1 MIGRRYPRSGSTR
14 IRTWQRGCNMID
26 PLLSLAH
33 SVQSNKG
40 VFGVLLGSGVSR
52 SAGIPTGWEVTLDL
66 ARRLAKLEDDDPG
79 DNLEGWY
86 IGKYGKSLDY
96 SRLLDALA
104 RTQAERRRLLHDF
117 FEATEDEREQGLK
130 EPTEAHRAIA
140 RLVARGYV
148 KVIVTTNFDR
158 LMEMA
163 LNDEGVVPTVIST
176 SDGAAGAA
184 PMVHQRCVVL
194 KLHGDYLDDRI
205 KNTEAELATYDP
217 VMSAYLD
224 RVLDEFGFIIC
235 GWSGEWDP
243 ALRAAFERSPSRRYT
258 TYWACN
264 HPPGLKATNLITLR
278 QAQVLT
284 IKDADTFFT
293 TIEEKVA
300 SLEELRAPGPLSVS
314 AAVASLKRYI
324 ADPRQRVRLHDLLVN
339 EINQVRR
346 HLVAEFPTGGLSLP
360 EAEFINEFR
369 RRARGYETS
378 TEILQHLFFHGGF
391 WAEGEQQD
399 VFTRGLQM
407 IVPPDVE
414 SGIPAWLNMQ
424 KYPATLLLYAAGM
437 GAIANGNFQM
447 LKKLFSVNLRH
458 LNREQNILEASSAAG
473 VMVDGLA
480 QILYGKPR
488 RTPMSDYL
496 AELLFPM
503 ATSFVSDPEFLF
515 DTLEIMIALT
525 HLDRAKDPSS
535 EQWIPLGR
543 FCWKHDTSPTARLFA
558 DADRENAN
566 WPPLKA
572 GMFGGDIKRLQTVR
586 AAFDVGLRRWH

>member
-1 MIGRRYPRSGSTR
+1 
-14 IRTWQRGCNMID
+14 MID

-52 SAGIPTGWEVTLDL
+52 AAGIPTGWEVTLDL
-66 ARRLAKLEDDDPG
+66 ARRLAVLEGDDPV
-79 DNLEGWY
+79 DDLEGWY
-86 IGKYGKSLDY
+86 IGKYGKPLDY

-104 RTQAERRRLLHDF
+104 GTQAERRRLLHDF

-158 LMEMA
+158 LMERA
-163 LNDEGVVPTVIST
+163 LRDEGIEPTVIST
-176 SDGAAGAA
+176 SDGTLGAT
-184 PMVHQRCVVL
+184 PIVHQRCVVL

-217 VMSAYLD
+217 AMSTYLD

-264 HPPGLKATNLITLR
+264 HPPGPKAVNLISLR

-324 ADPRQRVRLHDLLVN
+324 ADPRQRVRLHDLVMD
-339 EINQVRR
+339 EINRVRR
-346 HLVAEFPTGGLSLP
+346 HLTEEFPVNGMRRT
-360 EAEFINEFR
+360 EVNFEDEFR
-369 RRARGYETS
+369 QRARGYEAS
-378 TEILQHLFFHGGF
+378 TEILRHLFFHGGF
-391 WAEGEQQD
+391 WAEAEQQD
-399 VFTRGLQM
+399 IFTRGLQM
-407 IVPPDVE
+407 IVPPDVL
-414 SGIPAWLNMQ
+414 GGVVAWLEMQ

-437 GAIANGNFQM
+437 GAIANGNFRM

-458 LNREQNILEASSAAG
+458 RNREQNILETSSAMR
-473 VMVDGLA
+473 VMEISRA
-480 QILYGKPR
+480 QVLYGEHR
-488 RTPMSDYL
+488 HTPMSDYL
-496 AELLFPM
+496 VKMLMPM
-503 ATSFVSDPEFLF
+503 ASILVSEPEFLF
-515 DTLEIMIALT
+515 DTLEIMIALAY
-525 HLDRAKDPSS
+525 LDRLEDLSGEHWMP
-535 EQWIPLGR
+535 PGR
-543 FCWKHDTSPTARLFA
+543 FCWQGHFG
-558 DADRENAN
+558 DASAKRFFVEVDREGSD
-566 WPPLKA
+566 WVPLKA
-572 GMFGGDIKRLQTVR
+572 GMFGGDIARLQAVR
-586 AAFDVGLRRWH
+586 AAFDVSLLKFQRVYW

>member
-1 MIGRRYPRSGSTR
+1 
-14 IRTWQRGCNMID
+14 MID

-33 SVQSNKG
+33 SIQSNKG

-52 SAGIPTGWEVTLDL
+52 SANIPTGWEVTLDL
-66 ARRLAKLEDDDPG
+66 AWRLAALEGDDPG
-79 DNLEGWY
+79 DDLEGWY
-86 IGKYGKSLDY
+86 TGKYGEALDY
-96 SRLLDALA
+96 SRLLNALA
-104 RTQAERRRLLHDF
+104 KTQAERRSLLHDF
-117 FEATEDEREQGLK
+117 FEPTEDEREQGLK
-130 EPTEAHRAIA
+130 GPTEAHRAIA

-163 LNDEGVVPTVIST
+163 LTDEGVVPTVIST

-194 KLHGDYLDDRI
+194 KLHGDYLDNRI
-205 KNTEAELATYDP
+205 KNTEVELATYDP
-217 VMSAYLD
+217 AMNAYLD

-258 TYWACN
+258 TYWAGN
-264 HPPGLKATNLITLR
+264 QPPGPKAENLITLR

-293 TIEEKVA
+293 AIDEKVA

-324 ADPRQRVRLHDLLVN
+324 ADPRQRVRLHDLVVD
-339 EINQVRR
+339 EINRVRR

-360 EAEFINEFR
+360 EAEFIDEFR

-378 TEILQHLFFHGGF
+378 TEILQHLFFHGAF
-391 WAEGEQQD
+391 WAEAEQQD
-399 VFTRGLQM
+399 VFARGLQM
-407 IVPPDVE
+407 IVPSDVE

-447 LKKLFSVNLRH
+447 LKKLFSANLRH
-458 LNREQNILEASSAAG
+458 HNQDWNILESSSAAAF
-473 VMVDGLA
+473 MNKGLA
-480 QILYGKPR
+480 QILYGQPR
-488 RTPMSDYL
+488 HTPMSDYL
-496 AELLFPM
+496 AKILIPM
-503 ATSFVSDPEFLF
+503 TVNFVSDPEFLF
-515 DTLEIMIALT
+515 DTLEIMIALAY
-525 HLDRAKDPSS
+525 LDRLQDPASK
-535 EQWIPLGR
+535 QWIPPGR
-543 FCWKHDTSPTARLFA
+543 FCWKHETSPTTRLFS
-558 DADRENAN
+558 DADREGSA
-566 WPPLKA
+566 WLPLKA
-572 GMFGGDIKRLQTVR
+572 GMFGGDIKRFQAVR
-586 AAFDVGLRRWH
+586 AAFDVAFMRSQRNF

>member
-1 MIGRRYPRSGSTR
+1 
-14 IRTWQRGCNMID
+14 MID
-26 PLLSLAH
+26 PLLSVAH

-79 DNLEGWY
+79 DDLEGWY
-86 IGKYGKSLDY
+86 TGKYGEAPDY
-96 SRLLDALA
+96 SRLLDGLA
-104 RTQAERRRLLHDF
+104 KTPAERRRLLHAF
-117 FEATEDEREQGLK
+117 FEPTDDEHEDGVK

-158 LMEMA
+158 LMERA
-163 LNDEGVVPTVIST
+163 LRDEGVEPTVIST

-184 PMVHQRCVVL
+184 PIVHQRCVVL

-205 KNTEAELATYDP
+205 KNTEAELANYDP
-217 VMSAYLD
+217 VMETYLD

-264 HPPGLKATNLITLR
+264 HPPGPKAANLISLR

-324 ADPRQRVRLHDLLVN
+324 ADPRQRVRLHDLVMD
-339 EINQVRR
+339 EIDQVRR
-346 HLVAEFPTGGLSLP
+346 HLATDFPASEPWLTGTELNDEFC
-360 EAEFINEFR
+360 
-369 RRARGYETS
+369 RRARGYENS

-391 WAEGEQQD
+391 WAETEQQD
-399 VFTRGLQM
+399 VFVRGLQM
-407 IVPPDVE
+407 IVP
-414 SGIPAWLNMQ
+414 SATSTGIDIWLTLQ
-424 KYPATLLLYAAGM
+424 KYPATLLFYAAGI
-437 GAIANGNFQM
+437 GAVVGGN
-447 LKKLFSVNLRH
+447 
-458 LNREQNILEASSAAG
+458 
-473 VMVDGLA
+473 
-480 QILYGKPR
+480 
-488 RTPMSDYL
+488 
-496 AELLFPM
+496 
-503 ATSFVSDPEFLF
+503 
-515 DTLEIMIALT
+515 
-525 HLDRAKDPSS
+525 
-535 EQWIPLGR
+535 
-543 FCWKHDTSPTARLFA
+543 
-558 DADRENAN
+558 
-566 WPPLKA
+566 
-572 GMFGGDIKRLQTVR
+572 
-586 AAFDVGLRRWH
+586 